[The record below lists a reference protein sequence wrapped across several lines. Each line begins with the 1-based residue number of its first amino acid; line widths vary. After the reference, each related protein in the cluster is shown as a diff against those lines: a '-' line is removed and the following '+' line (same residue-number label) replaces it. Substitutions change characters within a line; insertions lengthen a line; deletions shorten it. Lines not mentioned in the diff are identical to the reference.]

1 MYNLYTTRELHYT
14 YFLGK
19 QQQRLSSVART
30 TQKPTKVFLLLFRA
44 IPKLIQYFFVVA
56 NNFFFIGN
64 LNVGLHEESRGGGG
78 ENQRCSGALEME
90 MLRVGDVC
98 QYLLSV
104 SFFRFPPSEAVQMKP
119 GKQGVARRD
128 TLILNKDRCS
138 FDQHW

>member
-1 MYNLYTTRELHYT
+1 M
-14 YFLGK
+14 
-19 QQQRLSSVART
+19 
-30 TQKPTKVFLLLFRA
+30 VFLLLFRA

-64 LNVGLHEESRGGGG
+64 LNVGLHEESRGGGGGG

-119 GKQGVARRD
+119 GKG
-128 TLILNKDRCS
+128 
-138 FDQHW
+138 